1 MENSTKYIL
10 VGLGGFAA
18 GVIGTILARKAV
30 KKVLANPRFQEVYN
44 DTFERFTGMKPEEC
58 GAELS
63 STKESGSTAISNSEN
78 TKTSFKVVHN
88 SEVSNKVNPE
98 STNEETESIINSA
111 KVSAEEVSRMAKI
124 GENAVR
130 TTPVN
135 QVFMIP
141 RSEEARKEFKN
152 VGTCGGM
159 VIDSKKGIV
168 ATVDGNLNM
177 VTKEL
182 GKFSFDKNGYMK
194 TKDFHVF
201 QTQEQAFEFSKK
213 QAMKLQKEGNLNNL
227 ESSTLDGRP
236 IEEVIKSVKEGSDQP
251 GSHA

>member
-10 VGLGGFAA
+10 VGIGGVVA
-18 GVIGTILARKAV
+18 GVIGTILARKAA
-30 KKVLANPRFQEVYN
+30 KKIVSDPRFQEVYN
-44 DTFERFTGMKPEEC
+44 NTFEKFTGMKPEEC
-58 GAELS
+58 GAELNS
-63 STKESGSTAISNSEN
+63 SKESRDKGV
-78 TKTSFKVVHN
+78 SFKAVHT
-88 SEVSNKVNPE
+88 SEVSNKANPE
-98 STNEETESIINSA
+98 SANEEESIINSA

-130 TTPVN
+130 TAPVN

-213 QAMKLQKEGNLNNL
+213 QVMKLQKEGNLTNNL
-227 ESSTLDGRP
+227 ETSTLDGRP
-236 IEEVIKSVKEGSDQP
+236 IGEVAKSIKEGLDQP